1 MAIHIGCGS
10 WADDKYV
17 GLFYPKGLP
26 AGDRLRVYAQW
37 FDRIELNNTYYNTPS
52 PKSVAE
58 WAAQTP
64 AGFIF
69 DFKLHR
75 SFSRNP
81 RHAGGS
87 GEMGKLLADD
97 AQLIAAG
104 KLGAF
109 LLTLPPSFGP
119 DQDRLEELDGVI
131 DGLPAFPLAV
141 ELRHWDWVRRDMLA
155 KTLDYFRRRKL
166 VWVAPDLPWLD
177 SPTLCPA
184 VDEVTNS
191 HLAYL
196 RLHGR
201 NPNYLKAKTA
211 AEKHQHDYAEKEL
224 EEIVGRIERLA
235 RHAKDV
241 SRERQQSRRKLRAQ
255 GGSGIATLAGSESAG
270 VQLDTPRNIFRGL
283 GPRFA

>member
-1 MAIHIGCGS
+1 MAIYIGCGS
-10 WADDKYV
+10 WADAKYV
-17 GLFYPKGLP
+17 GLLYPKGLP
-26 AGDRLRVYAQW
+26 AGERLRIYAEW
-37 FDRIELNNTYYNTPS
+37 FDRIELNNTYHNTPS

-75 SFSRNP
+75 SFSQNP
-81 RHAGGS
+81 RHAAGS
-87 GEMGKLLADD
+87 GEMEKVLA
-97 AQLIAAG
+97 AVHPLIAAK

-119 DQDRLEELDGVI
+119 DQHGLDELDSVI
-131 DGLPAFPLAV
+131 DKLPAFPLAV
-141 ELRHWDWVRRDMLA
+141 ELRHRAWVMGDALA
-155 KTLDYFRRRKL
+155 ETLDYFRRRKL
-166 VWVAPDLPWLD
+166 AWVATDLPRLD
-177 SPTLCPA
+177 SPTLCPP

-211 AEKHQHDYAEKEL
+211 GEKHHYDYPENEL
-224 EEIVGRIERLA
+224 VEIVARI
-235 RHAKDV
+235 K
-241 SRERQQSRRKLRAQ
+241 
-255 GGSGIATLAGSESAG
+255 TLALHARNVHVSVNNHAENFAPKAALALRHLLGQKVKG
-270 VQLDTPRNIFRGL
+270 VDLDTQGTLFGD
-283 GPRFA
+283 

>member
-17 GLFYPKGLP
+17 GVLYPKGLP
-26 AGDRLRVYAQW
+26 PGDRLRVYAQW
-37 FDRIELNNTYYNTPS
+37 FDRIELNNTYHNTPS

-75 SFSRNP
+75 SFSQNP
-81 RHAGGS
+81 AQAAGS
-87 GEMGKLLADD
+87 DEMGKLVA
-97 AQLIAAG
+97 AAGPLIAAR

-119 DQDRLEELDGVI
+119 DRHQLDELDGVI
-131 DGLPAFPLAV
+131 DGLPSFPLAV
-141 ELRHWDWVRRDMLA
+141 ELRHREWVAGDALA
-155 KTLDYFRRRKL
+155 KTLDYFRKRNL
-166 VWVAPDLPWLD
+166 VWVATDLPRLD
-177 SPTLCPA
+177 SPKLCPP
-184 VDEVTNS
+184 VDEVTNPR
-191 HLAYL
+191 LAYL

-211 AEKHQHDYAEKEL
+211 AEKHHHDYTENEL
-224 EEIVGRIERLA
+224 EEIAGRIKRLA
-235 RHAKDV
+235 LHVRDVHVSVNNHAQNFAPKAGLAL
-241 SRERQQSRRKLRAQ
+241 RRLLGQKVQGVKLDNQ
-255 GGSGIATLAGSESAG
+255 GTLFG
-270 VQLDTPRNIFRGL
+270 D
-283 GPRFA
+283 